1 MDTCSS
7 EFTKAMPRG
16 HDHGIFVIAHVE
28 KVLLIALIWR
38 RYFDVGVTQRLW
50 GRGTSEPGLLRAVRV
65 QPTRTSRTH
74 MASTA
79 EDSATEPR
87 NALLFKEWLVSHG
100 GSFHPGVR
108 YSSAGTSGLSIVAS
122 EAIEPDATIV
132 SCPFS
137 IIITP
142 HLCKT
147 ALLPILDASVLEHWT
162 ERQSIVVYICF
173 HWIASTE
180 M

>member
-1 MDTCSS
+1 MRRDGGNMD
-7 EFTKAMPRG
+7 
-16 HDHGIFVIAHVE
+16 
-28 KVLLIALIWR
+28 
-38 RYFDVGVTQRLW
+38 Q
-50 GRGTSEPGLLRAVRV
+50 
-65 QPTRTSRTH
+65 H
-74 MASTA
+74 MASTM
-79 EDSATEPR
+79 EDGTPR
-87 NALLFKEWLVSHG
+87 NALLFREWLVSLG
-100 GSFHPGVR
+100 GSFHPTVR

-122 EAIEPDATIV
+122 EAIESDATIV

-147 ALLPILDASVLEHWT
+147 ALLPILRDASVLERWS
-162 ERQSIVVYICF
+162 ERQTIIVYICF

>member
-1 MDTCSS
+1 
-7 EFTKAMPRG
+7 MPRG

-38 RYFDVGVTQRLW
+38 RCFDVGVTQRLW

-74 MASTA
+74 MASAA

-100 GSFHPGVR
+100 GSFHPRVR
-108 YSSAGTSGLSIVAS
+108 YSSAGTSGLSIVAN

-147 ALLPILDASVLEHWT
+147 ALLPILNASVLERWT
-162 ERQSIVVYICF
+162 ERQSIIVYICF